1 MLPQLSDHHMASP
14 SITSFFDTDHDH
26 HPYHHLFSQQSSVSS
41 SIPPPP
47 FDDYSPESTFAKSMC
62 SSTPSM
68 KHGNIRPRRQHQRK
82 QRKTVR
88 WGSAYNY
95 ESTTNPDDFAIMW
108 YNAKD
113 LEGFQRDK
121 KKVIRALK
129 HVKGDVTSLEGTKYV
144 VRGFEN
150 YQTVEFNRLL
160 RNQRRAVLERVL
172 QLQREERNQYQQQLL
187 QRQFHHDSSS
197 GLEQQSLHHQHHD
210 VEEAIATAARQESA
224 WARELAYRMGLKDQ
238 ETVRLGWEEFFA
250 DVVMMDGQGSSG
262 DLEPTTLFVSAQDL
276 SSSSTSSR
284 TNNNMVFDHHM
295 YFDHHAPCMVDSTT
309 PCVA

>member
-1 MLPQLSDHHMASP
+1 M
-14 SITSFFDTDHDH
+14 
-26 HPYHHLFSQQSSVSS
+26 
-41 SIPPPP
+41 
-47 FDDYSPESTFAKSMC
+47 
-62 SSTPSM
+62 
-68 KHGNIRPRRQHQRK
+68 
-82 QRKTVR
+82 
-88 WGSAYNY
+88 
-95 ESTTNPDDFAIMW
+95 
-108 YNAKD
+108 
-113 LEGFQRDK
+113 EGFQRDK

-129 HVKGDVTSLEGTKYV
+129 HVKGYVTSLEGTKYV

-172 QLQREERNQYQQQLL
+172 QVQREERNQYQQQLL
-187 QRQFHHDSSS
+187 QRQFHHDSGN
-197 GLEQQSLHHQHHD
+197 GLEQQSLHHHQHQED

-276 SSSSTSSR
+276 SSSSTSR
-284 TNNNMVFDHHM
+284 TTNNDNMVFDHHM